1 MKKLIALFALLTAL
15 ASAQIDYEILNP
27 SPTYA
32 DILDTWIFNDSTYI
46 ITGNAGLCMK
56 TFDGGKNWTI
66 CSVPTIREIPDVFFV
81 DSQNGYLFSNDKKL
95 YKSVDGGLTWIHK
108 ADLPGS
114 YPQLIYFTDVNNG
127 YFGNENKLFKTT
139 NGGSSWQ
146 SSILNGYIDAL
157 KVTDS
162 ALYVSTIYGGDD
174 WGGALLKSTNSG
186 GSWDTIVK
194 INAHSIEGFDLNSKG
209 VIICGGNSF
218 TSISTDHGITWD
230 LKFNSGTTYF
240 EIKFI
245 DDTTVVLAGTPS
257 LVSSDAGA
265 TWKGI
270 NGSNY
275 MRSVGSA
282 GNLTLVTGNEGLI
295 FASLNK
301 GMTWQSVKQGKS
313 YLPYSIFFISPQ
325 TAYFTG
331 YEYIS
336 GNKPFIKKTTDGCS
350 TWVNLPWPFPDLGAK
365 DIVFKQDG
373 ISGFAITPRDIMR
386 TTDGGMSWTRLPYT
400 FTSSE
405 EMKKIIFVDD
415 QYGYV
420 LGTPNFILKTTDG
433 GISWEKIQLNTNL
446 ILSGIKFL
454 NKSTGFI
461 TGSEA
466 SVFKTTD
473 GGLSWNMKKKFVTGR
488 INGIQFYTDNEGRL
502 FHDARTY
509 KTTDGGESWTIDS
522 YSIASIVDFYDK
534 NNGMAA
540 IAGGT
545 SLTLGISRNGG
556 DWHKEVIPI
565 QSAGTFIKMADPST
579 AYIFGHSGVII
590 KLKDLSFTSIEDE
603 ETTAGIV
610 KDFSLSQN
618 YPNPFN
624 PETVI
629 KFALPEAGF
638 VKGIVYDIL
647 GREVRTLINREMNPG
662 NHEVKFDAIGLS
674 SGVYFFRL
682 ESGKYSSAI
691 KMIVNK

>member
-1 MKKLIALFALLTAL
+1 MKKLIISFIFLT
-15 ASAQIDYEILNP
+15 SITFSQIKWEILNP

-32 DILDTWIFNDSTYI
+32 NILDTWIFNDSTFI

-56 TFDGGKNWTI
+56 TFNGGKNWTI
-66 CSVPTIREIPDVFFV
+66 CSVPTMSEIPDVFFV
-81 DSQNGYLFSNDKKL
+81 NSQTGYLFSNDKKL
-95 YKSVDGGLTWIHK
+95 YKSVDGGLTWFHN
-108 ADLPGS
+108 ADLPG
-114 YPQLIYFTDVNNG
+114 YHPQVIYFTDVNNG
-127 YFGNENKLFKTT
+127 YFGNENKLLKTT

-146 SSILNGYIDAL
+146 SSILNGYIYEL

-162 ALYVSTIYGGDD
+162 ALYVSTDYGGSN

-186 GSWDTIVK
+186 ASWDTIVK
-194 INAHSIEGFDLNSKG
+194 INAHFIKGFDLNSNG
-209 VIICGGNSF
+209 VIICGGDSF
-218 TSISTDHGITWD
+218 TSISTDNGITWD

-257 LVSSDAGA
+257 LVSSDAGT

-275 MRSVGSA
+275 MRSVESA

-301 GMTWQSVKQGKS
+301 GMTWQSLKQGKS
-313 YLPYSIFFISPQ
+313 YLPYSVFFTSAD

-331 YEYIS
+331 FEYIN
-336 GNKPFIKKTTDGCS
+336 GMKPFVKKTTDGCS
-350 TWVNLPWPFPDLGAK
+350 TWVNLPWSNVSLAPV
-365 DIVFKQDG
+365 DITFID
-373 ISGFAITPRDIMR
+373 SGNTGVAILPKLIMR
-386 TTDGGMSWTRLPYT
+386 TTDGGMSW
-400 FTSSE
+400 SE
-405 EMKKIIFVDD
+405 VAVNVSADEDLKKIVFVDD

-420 LGTPNFILKTTDG
+420 LGTPHFILKTTDG

-488 INGIQFYTDNEGRL
+488 ISGIQFYNDNDGRL

-509 KTTDGGESWTIDS
+509 KTTDGGESWTIES
-522 YSIASIVDFYDK
+522 YTIASIVDFYDK

-540 IAGGT
+540 IAGGN
-545 SLTLGISRNGG
+545 SLTIGISRNGG
-556 DWHKEVIPI
+556 DWHKEDIPI
-565 QSAGTFIKMADPST
+565 QPAGTFMKMADPST

-590 KLKDLSFTSIEDE
+590 RLKDKSYTSVRE
-603 ETTAGIV
+603 ETGAGTV

-629 KFALPEAGF
+629 RFSLPEAGF
-638 VKGIVYDIL
+638 VKGVVYDIL
-647 GREVRTLINREMNPG
+647 GREVATLLKSDMTAG
-662 NHEVKFDAIGLS
+662 NHQVKFDATGIA
-674 SGVYFFRL
+674 SGVYVFRL
-682 ESGKYSSAI
+682 EAGNHSSAI
-691 KMIVNK
+691 KMVVGK